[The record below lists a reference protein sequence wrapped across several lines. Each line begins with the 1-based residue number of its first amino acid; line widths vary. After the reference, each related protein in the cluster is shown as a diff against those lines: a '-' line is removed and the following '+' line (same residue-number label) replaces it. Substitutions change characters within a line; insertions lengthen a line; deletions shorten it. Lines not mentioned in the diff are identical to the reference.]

1 MNRHL
6 IFPGF
11 AVLAAAS
18 FLSSAPRAFAHAG
31 HDKAPGEE
39 GESAAGGP
47 IAITAEAKTNL
58 ALKVEEAE
66 LRTLE
71 KTFTVIG
78 QIEAIPSRR
87 AAVSSRIAGRVV
99 DVTATE
105 GEAVKKGQ
113 TLVEVESRQ
122 VGNPP
127 PRVQLPAPI
136 DGIVTHRDVVL
147 NDSVEPDKHLLEIV
161 DMSELYAEG
170 QIFEGQVARV
180 KTGQKVR
187 VSVESFPED
196 KFSGTVDLI
205 SGSLDPETRTL
216 KVWVR
221 VPNPDGKL
229 RPNMRATLHIVSD
242 QAESVT
248 AIPHSAVLGEAGNLF
263 AFVQADEA
271 GLIYERRAIVTG
283 IKDDQYVEVIEGI
296 FPSDKVV
303 TLGNYQLQYV
313 TTKAKPKPAAPGEA
327 GEHKDAAGAAPH
339 EHGAAEAPHGIAALQ
354 QPLIWMGGTIIVLLA
369 LNLLA
374 LLFRRRRPAVEDESA
389 PAKTVAP
396 KAAPHE
402 ASSH

>member
-1 MNRHL
+1 MKRSLL
-6 IFPGF
+6 IPCLT
-11 AVLAAAS
+11 AL
-18 FLSSAPRAFAHAG
+18 FLSLAPRAFAHAG

-39 GESAAGGP
+39 GESATTGP

-99 DVTATE
+99 DIKATE

-170 QIFEGQVARV
+170 HIFEGQVARV
-180 KTGQKVR
+180 KSGQKVR

-263 AFVQADEA
+263 AFVQSDDE

-303 TLGNYQLQYV
+303 TPGNYQLQYV
-313 TTKAKPKPAAPGEA
+313 TTKPKPKPAAGEA

-339 EHGAAEAPHGIAALQ
+339 EHGTPAAPHGVTALQ
-354 QPLIWMGGTIIVLLA
+354 QPLIWMGGTIIALLA

-374 LLFRRRRPAVEDESA
+374 LLSRRRRPAVEDEPA
-389 PAKTVAP
+389 VAKTAAP
-396 KAAPHE
+396 KPEPHE
-402 ASSH
+402 AGSH